1 MLKTNKNLIDVVRDC
16 LQLCLL
22 EIDNRGEASWQHDS
36 VTKLL
41 GFKWNHLNDAERE
54 IVRKVFDEVV
64 KLYRN

>member
-16 LQLCLL
+16 LQLCIL
-22 EIDNRGEASWQHDS
+22 EIDGGGETSWQHDS

-41 GFKWNHLNDAERE
+41 GFKWHRLNDAERE

-64 KLYRN
+64 KLYRK